1 MHNTWQFGQLF
12 CRSGETKVLGEGHL
26 ANASVWIFLLSHCR
40 DCPQAQQGGVPPL
53 QGLAAI
59 FGMPIWHPT
68 NKGKVDALLAA
79 QIDVF
84 ILQL

>member
-26 ANASVWIFLLSHCR
+26 ANASVWIFLLSH
-40 DCPQAQQGGVPPL
+40 PQQGGVPPL

-68 NKGKVDALLAA
+68 NKGKVDALLAS